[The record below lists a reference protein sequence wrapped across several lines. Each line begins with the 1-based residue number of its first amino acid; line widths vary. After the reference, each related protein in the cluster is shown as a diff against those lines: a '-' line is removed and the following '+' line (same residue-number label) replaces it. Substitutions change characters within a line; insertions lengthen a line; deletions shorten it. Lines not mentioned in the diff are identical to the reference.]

1 MLKTIK
7 FPKNLNA
14 LNDQLPKAKY
24 ETKSKSKTTKNI
36 ISPE

>member
-24 ETKSKSKTTKNI
+24 ETKSKTTKNI
-36 ISPE
+36 TFPE